1 MTNEIQMF
9 NFEGR
14 DIRVIDRDGQPWW
27 VAKDVCDIL
36 ELTDARKSV
45 ELLNEDERNIIPV
58 MDSLGR
64 SQNTYVVNE
73 PGVYSLVF
81 RSRKKEAMKFKR
93 WLAHEVIPAIR
104 KHGLYAAPATVDE
117 ILTNPD
123 TFIKLLQEI
132 KAEREKSAELSLQ
145 NARQAQII
153 HELKPK
159 ADYTD
164 RILQNRG
171 LVTITQIAKDYGMSG
186 EAMNALLHE
195 LGVQY
200 KQSDQWLLYAKYQS
214 RGYTH
219 SHTIDIVRSDGSPDV
234 KMNTKW
240 TQKGRLFLYNLLRMH
255 GTLPMIER
263 PEPATA

>member
-9 NFEGR
+9 NFNGN
-14 DIRVIDRDGQPWW
+14 DIRVIDKGGQPWW

-36 ELTDARKSV
+36 ELDVTSGARG
-45 ELLNEDERNIIPV
+45 LDDDEKGLHTMQTPGGIQQMSIV
-58 MDSLGR
+58 S
-64 SQNTYVVNE
+64 E
-73 PGVYSLVF
+73 PGVYSLVL
-81 RSRKKEAMKFKR
+81 RSRKPEAKAFKR
-93 WLAHEVIPAIR
+93 WITHEVIPAIR
-104 KHGLYAAPATVDE
+104 KHGGY
-117 ILTNPD
+117 LTPEKLEEALLSPD
-123 TFIKLLQEI
+123 TLIRMLQEI

-240 TQKGRLFLYNLLRMH
+240 TQKGRLFLYDLLRMH